1 MTCVN
6 NLLLILA
13 MMLLSN
19 GNVSLFD
26 NKNKS
31 NKITE
36 ESTKVEIIDPNSKS
50 MQNKR
55 STPRVRKIKKIKK
68 KTKNKEHRKE
78 VEQEPI
84 KNILKFDMGDVNK
97 GINLMDLSE
106 EDLDRGMEII
116 TRTKKYM
123 NKEERN
129 ILIKLESVLDLVKGI
144 KKLNDISILS
154 EEDESEFFRSM
165 DEEDKKNMMIK
176 EILEVFPEK
185 KKQSGERALEMK
197 KMIDLFA
204 ELFLPDGEEGGGFR
218 LSSLAD
224 ISNLGSISNLKLLGS
239 LLRSLDDDD
248 DEEQDEEENKE
259 YEYVEVENYDV
270 DEEEIYN
277 SEESFEDDYD
287 EYLEVN
293 KAVSNNKKYNKNKSR
308 KKRSKKEK
316 RNSKTNV

>member
-13 MMLLSN
+13 MMVLSN

-31 NKITE
+31 NKPAE
-36 ESTKVEIIDPNSKS
+36 ESTKVEVIEPSTKS
-50 MQNKR
+50 NQNKR
-55 STPRVRKIKKIKK
+55 SGPTVRKVKKIKK
-68 KTKNKEHRKE
+68 KTRSKDSTRERKND
-78 VEQEPI
+78 PI
-84 KNILKFDMGDVNK
+84 KNILKFDMMDVNK

-129 ILIKLESVLDLVKGI
+129 ILIKLESVLDLAKGI
-144 KKLNDISILS
+144 KKLNDINILS

-176 EILEVFPEK
+176 EIIEVFPEK
-185 KKQSGERALEMK
+185 KKQSVEKALEMK

-204 ELFLPDGEEGGGFR
+204 ELFLPDGEEGGGFS

-224 ISNLGSISNLKLLGS
+224 INNLGSISNLKLLGN

-248 DEEQDEEENKE
+248 EEEEEKE
-259 YEYVEVENYDV
+259 YEYVEVDEDDMEDVEDENTA
-270 DEEEIYN
+270 
-277 SEESFEDDYD
+277 DDYD
-287 EYLEVN
+287 EYVEVD
-293 KAVSNNKKYNKNKSR
+293 KAMTNNKKYSKSKSKKNRNKR
-308 KKRSKKEK
+308 KKQM
-316 RNSKTNV
+316 

>member
-1 MTCVN
+1 MN

-31 NKITE
+31 NKPAE
-36 ESTKVEIIDPNSKS
+36 ESTKVEVIEPSTKS
-50 MQNKR
+50 NQNKR
-55 STPRVRKIKKIKK
+55 SGSTVRKVKKIKK
-68 KTKNKEHRKE
+68 KTRSKDPNRERKND
-78 VEQEPI
+78 PI
-84 KNILKFDMGDVNK
+84 KNILKFDMVDVNK

-144 KKLNDISILS
+144 KKLNHINILS
-154 EEDESEFFRSM
+154 EEDESDFFRSM

-176 EILEVFPEK
+176 EIIEVFPEK
-185 KKQSGERALEMK
+185 KKQSVEKALEMK

-204 ELFLPDGEEGGGFR
+204 ELFLPDGEEGGGFS

-224 ISNLGSISNLKLLGS
+224 INNLGSISNLKLLGS

-248 DEEQDEEENKE
+248 DDEEEEEKE
-259 YEYVEVENYDV
+259 YEYVEVDEDDMEDVEDENTAY
-270 DEEEIYN
+270 
-277 SEESFEDDYD
+277 DYD
-287 EYLEVN
+287 EYLKVN
-293 KAVSNNKKYNKNKSR
+293 KAMTNNKKYSKSKSKKNRNKR
-308 KKRSKKEK
+308 KKQM
-316 RNSKTNV
+316 

>member
-1 MTCVN
+1 MV
-6 NLLLILA
+6 
-13 MMLLSN
+13 LSN

-31 NKITE
+31 NKSAE
-36 ESTKVEIIDPNSKS
+36 ESTKMEVIEPSTKS
-50 MQNKR
+50 SQNKR
-55 STPRVRKIKKIKK
+55 SDPTVRKVKKIKK
-68 KTKNKEHRKE
+68 KTRSKDPTRERKND
-78 VEQEPI
+78 PI
-84 KNILKFDMGDVNK
+84 KNILKFDMTDVNK

-144 KKLNDISILS
+144 KKLNDIDILS

-176 EILEVFPEK
+176 EILEVFPAK
-185 KKQSGERALEMK
+185 KKQSVEKALEMK
-197 KMIDLFA
+197 KMMDLFA
-204 ELFLPDGEEGGGFR
+204 ELFLPDGEEGGGFS

-224 ISNLGSISNLKLLGS
+224 INNLGSISNLKLLGS
-239 LLRSLDDDD
+239 LLRSLDDD
-248 DEEQDEEENKE
+248 EEEEDKE
-259 YEYVEVENYDV
+259 YEYVEADEDDIEDV
-270 DEEEIYN
+270 EEENTAY
-277 SEESFEDDYD
+277 DYD

-293 KAVSNNKKYNKNKSR
+293 KAITNNKKYSKSKSKKNKSR
-308 KKRSKKEK
+308 RKKQM
-316 RNSKTNV
+316 

>member
-13 MMLLSN
+13 MIVLSN

-31 NKITE
+31 NKSVE
-36 ESTKVEIIDPNSKS
+36 ESTRVEVMEPNTKS
-50 MQNKR
+50 ISNKK
-55 STPRVRKIKKIKK
+55 SGPKVRKIKKIKK
-68 KTKNKEHRKE
+68 KTRSKDSNKEMKNA
-78 VEQEPI
+78 PI
-84 KNILKFDMGDVNK
+84 KNILKFDMTDVNK

-123 NKEERN
+123 NREERN

-144 KKLNDISILS
+144 KKLNNINILS
-154 EEDESEFFRSM
+154 EEDESDFFRSM
-165 DEEDKKNMMIK
+165 DDDDKKNMMIK
-176 EILEVFPEK
+176 EILEVFPAK
-185 KKQSGERALEMK
+185 KKQSVEKALEMK

-204 ELFLPDGEEGGGFR
+204 ELFLPDGEEGGGFS

-224 ISNLGSISNLKLLGS
+224 ISNLGSVSNLKLLGN

-248 DEEQDEEENKE
+248 EEESEDRE
-259 YEYVEVENYDV
+259 YEYVEVD
-270 DEEEIYN
+270 
-277 SEESFEDDYD
+277 EDDMEEAEEDNEDDMEEVKYENTAD
-287 EYLEVN
+287 DYEEYLQKNEVT
-293 KAVSNNKKYNKNKSR
+293 KNNKKNSKNKSR
-308 KKRSKKEK
+308 KNKSRRKKEM
-316 RNSKTNV
+316 